1 MVVYVV
7 WYFYDAQWCVDSYG
21 IRNDVW
27 VCCGGVFK
35 NPDAADKQVEDN
47 KRMGCDS
54 YVDPME
60 LVE

>member
-1 MVVYVV
+1 MTKMVVYVV
-7 WYFYDAQWCVDSYG
+7 WYFDDAQWCVD
-21 IRNDVW
+21 
-27 VCCGGVFK
+27 GVFK
-35 NPDAADKQVEDN
+35 NSDAADKQVENN